1 MTANRP
7 DEHLDVPTPTD
18 ASRLLGEIAPVTE
31 RSRRLTRDV
40 TIGRPLLAWGLA
52 WIAGS
57 ILFQYLPSP
66 AGAIGGLL
74 ACVAAA
80 GVNVLVRPREVR
92 RNSER
97 RFGLG
102 WWVLMATSPLLVT
115 VAAPDNTKVTAVFLG
130 SLWAVGMLVYGIG
143 VRDLP
148 LAAIGLGIVIV
159 AAATRIAIPGQAMII
174 VGIAG
179 GLAMAAVGGWR
190 MRWTR

>member
-7 DEHLDVPTPTD
+7 DEHVDVPTPTD

-52 WIAGS
+52 WIAGA

-74 ACVAAA
+74 ACAAAA

-102 WWVLMATSPLLVT
+102 WWVLMATSPLLVA